1 MLLRSLSSLALGL
14 ALLTPATLV
23 VPTPVCAEDTK
34 AAEEKPESK
43 PEKPEPKKAGK
54 GSKKK
59 DDDSIS
65 IAVKLDGKTETFD
78 TPAKAGPIFKKVQLQ
93 QKKAKDKDA
102 FEFEAIITLDKNKRK
117 FTDPVQA
124 QEVVQL
130 LNEAMKDLKRVGA
143 TFADIGDI
151 PDAPTLLIGGA
162 TKWDPKKIAEGE
174 AEVKK
179 RIGAAVQQ
187 AGGFANV
194 QQITRAEVEKARNE
208 GIIPKEGEGQPP
220 AKPKLTGN
228 EEERRKIMVEFV
240 KSQLLETYGKG
251 EAVQGEA
258 KPPGESN

>member
-23 VPTPVCAEDTK
+23 VPSPVCAEDSK
-34 AAEEKPESK
+34 AAEEKPEAK
-43 PEKPEPKKAGK
+43 PEKPEPRKAGK

-65 IAVKLDGKTETFD
+65 IEVTLEGKTETFD
-78 TPAKAGPIFKKVQLQ
+78 TPAKAGPIFKKAQLQ

-117 FTDPVQA
+117 FTDPAQA
-124 QEVVQL
+124 QEVAQL
-130 LNEAMKDLKRVGA
+130 LTEAMKDLKRVGA
-143 TFADIGDI
+143 TFADVGEI
-151 PDAPTLLIGGA
+151 PDAPTQLIGGA
-162 TKWDPKKIAEGE
+162 TKWDPKKIAEGQ
-174 AEVKK
+174 AEVQK
-179 RIGAAVQQ
+179 RIVAAARQ
-187 AGGFANV
+187 AGAQANL
-194 QQITRAEVEKARNE
+194 QQIQRTEIEKARAE
-208 GIIPKEGEGQPP
+208 GIIPQEGEGQPA

-228 EEERRKIMVEFV
+228 EEERRKTMVEFV
-240 KSQLLETYGKG
+240 KSQLLDTYGKG